1 MSTTYPLPTLAA
13 TISSTGITAP
23 SYNDI
28 LLSLQASFRSI
39 YGSDAY
45 LEADSQDGQL
55 LAVFAR
61 AINDANMATISVYN
75 AYSPQTAQGVALSNQ
90 VKMNGIA
97 RLVASASQ
105 VNVTITGT
113 VGTVI
118 ANGVVKDTNQNLW
131 NLPASVTIPN
141 AGAITV
147 TATSQVL
154 GAIAAGVNTVN
165 SIMTPILGWQSVTN
179 PTAASPGNPVETD
192 AALRQRQKTSVAL
205 PSLTVLAGIVGAVE
219 SVAGVSLVQAYEN
232 DTGATDANGLPPHSI
247 ALVVQGG
254 DSEDIARAILAKKTP
269 GAYTHGTTSQ
279 SILDPVGIPQI
290 IRYFVPTLKPVVAT
304 ITIRPINNYTTVVG
318 GEIKAAV
325 SSYIAGLGIG
335 QDVMLSRLYLPAQL
349 NGAPDSMT
357 YEVVGITMAISPNP
371 QTSADLVIAFNELA
385 TCSATDV
392 AIVTV

>member
-1 MSTTYPLPTLAA
+1 MPYPLATLAA
-13 TISSTGITAP
+13 TITSTGITAP

-61 AINDANMATISVYN
+61 AVNDANQATISVYN

-105 VNVTITGT
+105 VNVTISGT

-118 ANGVVKDTNQNLW
+118 TNGVVRDGNQNLW
-131 NLPASVTIPN
+131 NLPASVTIPIS
-141 AGAITV
+141 GAITV
-147 TATSQVL
+147 TATAQVL
-154 GAIAAGVNTVN
+154 GAIAAGAGTVTN
-165 SIMTPILGWQSVTN
+165 IMTPILGWQSVTN
-179 PTAASPGNPVETD
+179 PSAASPGNPVETD

-219 SVAGVSLVQAYEN
+219 SVAGVSLVAAYEN
-232 DTGATDANGLPPHSI
+232 DTGATDFNGLPPHSI

-254 DSEDIARAILAKKTP
+254 DSLEIATAILNKKTP
-269 GAYTHGTTSQ
+269 GAYTHGTTSV
-279 SILDPVGIPQI
+279 SITDPVGAPQT
-290 IRYFVPTLKPVVAT
+290 IRYFVPTPKAVDITVT
-304 ITIRPINNYTTVVG
+304 IHPINNYTTVIG
-318 GEIKAAV
+318 DEIKAAV
-325 SSYIAGLGIG
+325 AAYVNGLGIG

-349 NGAPDSMT
+349 NGAPNSLT
-357 YEVVGITMAISPNP
+357 YEVVGITTAIQPAAE
-371 QTSADLVIAFNELA
+371 TAADLLIDFNAIA
-385 TCSATDV
+385 TCLAADV
-392 AIVTV
+392 TIVTV